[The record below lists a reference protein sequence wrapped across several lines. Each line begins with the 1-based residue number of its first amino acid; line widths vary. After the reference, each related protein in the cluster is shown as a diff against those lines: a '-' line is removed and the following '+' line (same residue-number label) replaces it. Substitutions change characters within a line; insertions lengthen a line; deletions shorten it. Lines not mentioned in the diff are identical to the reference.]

1 MRQPE
6 HAFVQVL
13 PQLLTKARADRLARS
28 DLIGILRDPLALEE
42 EGLISDVCI
51 DFWTSAYQAI
61 DD

>member
-1 MRQPE
+1 M
-6 HAFVQVL
+6 QVL

-28 DLIGILRDPLALEE
+28 DLIRILRDPLALEE